1 MEAVVACL
9 LVDWGVT
16 LTLMILLVLSEWL
29 AKTNKVEENGI
40 LDVFVRVLKST
51 LKKKSDK

>member
-1 MEAVVACL
+1 MACL

-29 AKTNKVEENGI
+29 AKTNKVKENGI
-40 LDVFVRVLKST
+40 LDVFVRVLRET
-51 LKKKSDK
+51 LRKKSNK

>member
-40 LDVFVRVLKST
+40 LDVFVRVLKDT

>member
-1 MEAVVACL
+1 MEAIMACL

-40 LDVFVRVLKST
+40 LDVFVRVLRET
-51 LKKKSDK
+51 LRKKSNK

>member
-1 MEAVVACL
+1 MACL

-40 LDVFVRVLKST
+40 LDVFVRVLRET
-51 LKKKSDK
+51 LRKKSNK

>member
-40 LDVFVRVLKST
+40 FDVFVRVLKDT

>member
-1 MEAVVACL
+1 MEAIMACL

-40 LDVFVRVLKST
+40 LDVFVRVLRET
-51 LKKKSDK
+51 LRKKTNK